1 MLDNSDA
8 RRSVARLV
16 EPIARGLLK
25 IGLTPDAVTWIGCLV
40 SVFVSVVFIAQGKF
54 LIGGLLLGIFTLTDL
69 FDGTMARLQG
79 TSGPWGAFLD
89 STLDRISDAALFL
102 ALAYYYVFVA
112 QEINKLA
119 AVSAGI
125 ALAAAF
131 ITSYARA
138 KAESLSANCTV
149 GIAERAERTLLTWL
163 GLMFSGIFFD
173 VMPQV
178 LLLLA
183 ILSSV
188 TVAQR
193 IKFVRNQLVA

>member
-1 MLDNSDA
+1 MLDNSEA
-8 RRSVARLV
+8 RRTLARFV

-25 IGLTPDAVTWIGCLV
+25 IGLTPDSVTWLGCIA
-40 SVFVSVVFIAQGKF
+40 SVLASVGLIAQGKF
-54 LIGGLLLGIFTLTDL
+54 LVGGLILGIFTLTDL

-79 TSGPWGAFLD
+79 TSGPWGSFLD

-102 ALAYYYVFVA
+102 SLAYFYVFVA
-112 QEINKLA
+112 EDVNKLA
-119 AVSAGI
+119 AICAGL

-138 KAESLSANCTV
+138 KAEALGAKCNV

-163 GLMFSGIFFD
+163 GLMFSGLAFD
-173 VMPQV
+173 VMSQILLVLV
-178 LLLLA
+178 LL
-183 ILSSV
+183 SSI

-193 IKFVRNQLVA
+193 MIFVRKQLVA